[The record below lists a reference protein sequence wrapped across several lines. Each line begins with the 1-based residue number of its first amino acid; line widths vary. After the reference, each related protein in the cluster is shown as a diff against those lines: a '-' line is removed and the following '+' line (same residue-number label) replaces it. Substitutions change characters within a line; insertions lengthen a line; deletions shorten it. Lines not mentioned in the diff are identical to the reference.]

1 MLSFVFK
8 TIVIIVH
15 PFPSSPCSPFSDR
28 GVSRLFALF
37 PAAPPPPFPCSISW
51 VRKAEGDTIL
61 VYVNCYS
68 MHKTEQIHY
77 PARKR
82 KKNVRRG
89 KEGVRLPLCLFFSQ
103 NIKLHTHTT
112 CPLHHTILT
121 LFKVEG
127 GGVGEVSSLL
137 TLSHR
142 SDRLFYLYSR
152 SPNSISLCVY
162 FTFKCKFY
170 FFAHFKFL
178 LS

>member
-1 MLSFVFK
+1 MVVSVIKYTHWLFVLLILNVKEAVLSFVFK
-8 TIVIIVH
+8 TIVIVVH
-15 PFPSSPCSPFSDR
+15 PFPSSPWSPFADR

-37 PAAPPPPFPCSISW
+37 PAAPPPFPCSISW

-82 KKNVRRG
+82 KKMLGGEGRG
-89 KEGVRLPLCLFFSQ
+89 SGFLSVCFLSQ

-121 LFKVEG
+121 LFQGGGGG
-127 GGVGEVSSLL
+127 GGVGEVGSL
-137 TLSHR
+137 THS
-142 SDRLFYLYSR
+142 
-152 SPNSISLCVY
+152 V
-162 FTFKCKFY
+162 T
-170 FFAHFKFL
+170 
-178 LS
+178 